1 MIAHLFEGVPV
12 RGLFVLAALLA
23 ILLALPLFASGYV
36 ITVVILILY
45 FAYVGQAWNIMMG
58 FAGQLSLGHALYV
71 GLGAYAAA
79 ALYFHFGISPWVGL
93 GASIALSAIA
103 GAAIGFLAFRFGV
116 AGVYFAILTIA
127 FAEFARIGF
136 DHFAWV
142 QGSSGLFLPVANYT
156 QNDLWNLRGS
166 PAMFYYILL
175 AMTAAAFAL
184 CHFLL
189 RSRAGFYWLAIRESP
204 EAAQALGINIFRY
217 KMYAVILSAAMTS
230 LAGVVFAFFY
240 NNLFPE
246 QVFHI
251 SRSIEL
257 ILGPI
262 IGGVGTLGGPLLGAF
277 ILTALAEGMREIMLQ
292 LGVDVPGVKQVFY
305 GICLL
310 LVVMYLPDGVWPPLC
325 RALGLDRKTPD
336 RGGG

>member
-1 MIAHLFEGVPV
+1 
-12 RGLFVLAALLA
+12 
-23 ILLALPLFASGYV
+23 
-36 ITVVILILY
+36 
-45 FAYVGQAWNIMMG
+45 
-58 FAGQLSLGHALYV
+58 
-71 GLGAYAAA
+71 
-79 ALYFHFGISPWVGL
+79 
-93 GASIALSAIA
+93 
-103 GAAIGFLAFRFGV
+103 
-116 AGVYFAILTIA
+116 
-127 FAEFARIGF
+127 
-136 DHFAWV
+136 
-142 QGSSGLFLPVANYT
+142 
-156 QNDLWNLRGS
+156 
-166 PAMFYYILL
+166 
-175 AMTAAAFAL
+175 MTAAAFAL